1 MEISELKIFLAV
13 AKKGSI
19 SRGAE
24 EIHCV
29 QSNVTARI
37 KQLEER
43 LGVTLF
49 HRKSRGVTLTTSGQ
63 QLQEYAERIIRLV
76 DEAESAI
83 TNKNGPH
90 GRLLIGTMETTAAVR
105 LPSLLATYHRSYPQV
120 ELHLVTGTSEESLK
134 RLVDYQVDGVLVSGK
149 VTHDAL
155 VAEKAYEE
163 ELVLVAPP
171 SVESLEQISNLKILV
186 FRAGCTYRGQLE
198 GWLKKTGRRPYQ
210 IIEFGSVEG
219 ILGCIAAGMG
229 VSFLPRSVVERPHF
243 QNNYSLHC
251 LPKDFGNMITWFVRR
266 RKENPSEALLAF
278 KNLIVTG
285 KSISEE
291 TILV

>member
-13 AKKGSI
+13 AKQGSI
-19 SRGAE
+19 SRAAE

-49 HRKSRGVTLTTSGQ
+49 HRKSRGVTLTSSGH
-63 QLQEYAERIIRLV
+63 QLLDYAERIIRLV
-76 DEAESAI
+76 KEAEDAI
-83 TNKNGPH
+83 TNQNEPN

-105 LPSLLATYHRSYPQV
+105 LPPLLATYHRSYPQV

-149 VTHDAL
+149 VTHDDL

-163 ELVLVAPP
+163 ELVLVTPP
-171 SVESLEQISNLKILV
+171 SVKSLKQVNNLKILV
-186 FRAGCTYRGQLE
+186 FRTGCTYRAQLE
-198 GWLKKTGRRPYQ
+198 GWLKKTGKRPYQ

-229 VSFLPRSVVERPHF
+229 ISCLPRSVVERPHF
-243 QNNYSLHC
+243 QNNYSLHS
-251 LPKDFGNMITWFVRR
+251 LPEEVGNMITWFVRR
-266 RKENPSEALLAF
+266 RNENSSKALLAF
-278 KNLIVTG
+278 RNLMVT
-285 KSISEE
+285 EH
-291 TILV
+291 

>member
-19 SRGAE
+19 SRAAE
-24 EIHCV
+24 EVHCV

-37 KQLEER
+37 KQLEGR

-63 QLQEYAERIIRLV
+63 QLLEYAERIIRLV
-76 DEAESAI
+76 TEAENTI
-83 TNKNGPH
+83 TNQNEPSGK
-90 GRLLIGTMETTAAVR
+90 LLIGTMETTAAVR
-105 LPSLLATYHRSYPQV
+105 LPPLLATYHRSYPQV

-134 RLVDYQVDGVLVSGK
+134 RLIDYQVDGVLVSGK
-149 VTHDAL
+149 VTHAAL
-155 VAEKAYEE
+155 IAEKAYEE

-171 SVESLEQISNLKILV
+171 SVESLEQVSNLKILV
-186 FRAGCTYRGQLE
+186 FRTGCTYRAQLE
-198 GWLKKTGRRPYQ
+198 SWLKITGRRPYQ
-210 IIEFGSVEG
+210 VIEFGSVEG

-229 VSFLPRSVVERPHF
+229 ISFLPRSIVERPHF
-243 QNNYSLHC
+243 QNNYSLHS
-251 LPKDFGNMITWFVRR
+251 LPEDFGNMTTWFVRR
-266 RKENPSEALLAF
+266 HNENTSKALSAF

-285 KSISEE
+285 KSIREE
-291 TILV
+291 STPG

>member
-13 AKKGSI
+13 AKQGSL
-19 SRGAE
+19 SKAAE

-49 HRKSRGVTLTTSGQ
+49 YRKSRGITLTSSGH
-63 QLQEYAERIIRLV
+63 QLLDYAERIIRLV
-76 DEAESAI
+76 TEAEDSV
-83 TNKNGPH
+83 TNHNEPK

-105 LPSLLATYHRSYPQV
+105 LPPLLATYHRSYPQV
-120 ELHLVTGTSEESLK
+120 ELHLVTGTSDESLK
-134 RLVDYQVDGVLVSGK
+134 RLLDYQVDGVLVSGK
-149 VTHDAL
+149 VTHATL
-155 VAEKAYEE
+155 KAEKAYVE

-171 SVESLEQISNLKILV
+171 SVNSLEQINNLKILV
-186 FRAGCTYRGQLE
+186 FRLGCTYRAQLE
-198 GWLKKTGRRPYQ
+198 GWLKQTGRRPYQ

-229 VSFLPRSVVERPHF
+229 ISFLPRSVVERPHF
-243 QNNYSLHC
+243 QSNYSLHS
-251 LPKDFGNMITWFVRR
+251 LPESFSNMTTWFVRR
-266 RKENPSEALLAF
+266 RKEKPNQALSAF
-278 KNLIVTG
+278 RDLLSAG
-285 KSISEE
+285 
-291 TILV
+291 

>member
-19 SRGAE
+19 SRAAE

-49 HRKSRGVTLTTSGQ
+49 YRKSRGVTLTTSGH
-63 QLQEYAERIIRLV
+63 QLLDYAERIIRLV
-76 DEAESAI
+76 KEAEDSI
-83 TNKNGPH
+83 TDHNEPQ

-105 LPSLLATYHRSYPQV
+105 LPPLLATYHRSYPQV

-134 RLVDYQVDGVLVSGK
+134 RLVEYQVDGVLVSGK
-149 VTHDAL
+149 VTHDTL

-171 SVESLEQISNLKILV
+171 SVNSLEQIKNLKILV
-186 FRAGCTYRGQLE
+186 FRMGCTYRAQLE
-198 GWLKKTGRRPYQ
+198 SWLKKTGRRPYQ

-219 ILGCIAAGMG
+219 ILGCISAGMG
-229 VSFLPRSVVERPHF
+229 ISFLPRSVVERPHLP
-243 QNNYSLHC
+243 NNFSLHS
-251 LPKDFGNMITWFVRR
+251 LPNDFGNMITWFVRR
-266 RKENPSEALLAF
+266 KSEVPSKALLAF
-278 KNLIVTG
+278 RDLIVD
-285 KSISEE
+285 E
-291 TILV
+291 

>member
-1 MEISELKIFLAV
+1 MEVSELKIFLAV
-13 AKKGSI
+13 VKKGSI
-19 SRGAE
+19 SRAAE

-49 HRKSRGVTLTTSGQ
+49 HRKSRGVTLTTSGH
-63 QLQEYAERIIRLV
+63 QLLEYAERIIRLV
-76 DEAESAI
+76 TEAENAI
-83 TNKNGPH
+83 TNQDEPK

-105 LPSLLATYHRSYPQV
+105 LPPLLATYHRSYPQV

-171 SVESLEQISNLKILV
+171 NVNSLEQINNLKILV
-186 FRAGCTYRGQLE
+186 FRTGCTYRAQLE
-198 GWLKKTGRRPYQ
+198 NWLKETGRWPYQ
-210 IIEFGSVEG
+210 VIEFGSVEG

-229 VSFLPRSVVERPHF
+229 VSFLPRSVVERQHF
-243 QNNYSLHC
+243 QNNYSFHS
-251 LPKDFGNMITWFVRR
+251 LPEDFGNMITWFVRR
-266 RKENPSEALLAF
+266 HEKPTTALLAF
-278 KNLIVTG
+278 RNLMVTG
-285 KSISEE
+285 
-291 TILV
+291 

>member
-19 SRGAE
+19 SRAAE

-43 LGVTLF
+43 LDVTLF
-49 HRKSRGVTLTTSGQ
+49 HRKSRGVTLTTSGH
-63 QLQEYAERIIRLV
+63 QLLEYAERIIRLV
-76 DEAESAI
+76 KEAEDAV
-83 TNKNGPH
+83 TDQNEPN

-105 LPSLLATYHRSYPQV
+105 LPPLLAGYHRSYPQV
-120 ELHLVTGTSEESLK
+120 ELHLVTGTSEESLI

-155 VAEKAYEE
+155 VVEKAYEE
-163 ELVLVAPP
+163 ELVLVAPL
-171 SVESLEQISNLKILV
+171 SVKSLEQVNNLKILV
-186 FRAGCTYRGQLE
+186 FRMGCTYRAQLE

-229 VSFLPRSVVERPHF
+229 ISFLPRSVVERPYF
-243 QNNYSLHC
+243 QNNYSLHS
-251 LPKDFGNMITWFVRR
+251 LPKDFGNMITWFVWRR
-266 RKENPSEALLAF
+266 NENPSKALLAF
-278 KNLIVTG
+278 RDLMVI
-285 KSISEE
+285 EQ
-291 TILV
+291 

>member
-19 SRGAE
+19 SKAAE

-49 HRKSRGVTLTTSGQ
+49 YRKSRGVTLTTSGH
-63 QLQEYAERIIRLV
+63 QLLDYAERIIRLV
-76 DEAESAI
+76 KEAEDSI
-83 TNKNGPH
+83 TGHNEPQ

-105 LPSLLATYHRSYPQV
+105 LPPLLATYHRSYPQV

-134 RLVDYQVDGVLVSGK
+134 RLVEYQVDGILVSGK
-149 VTHDAL
+149 VTHDTL

-171 SVESLEQISNLKILV
+171 SVNSLEQINNLKILV
-186 FRAGCTYRGQLE
+186 FRSGCTYREQLE

-219 ILGCIAAGMG
+219 ILGCISAGMG
-229 VSFLPRSVVERPHF
+229 ISFLPRSIVERPHF
-243 QNNYSLHC
+243 QNNYSLHS
-251 LPKDFGNMITWFVRR
+251 LPKDFANMITWFVRR
-266 RKENPSEALLAF
+266 KNEVPSKALLAF
-278 KNLIVTG
+278 RDLMVD
-285 KSISEE
+285 E
-291 TILV
+291 

>member
-19 SRGAE
+19 SKAAE

-49 HRKSRGVTLTTSGQ
+49 YRKSRGVTLTASGH
-63 QLQEYAERIIRLV
+63 QLLEYAERIVHLV
-76 DEAESAI
+76 TEAEDSI
-83 TNKNGPH
+83 TGHSEPR
-90 GRLLIGTMETTAAVR
+90 GRLSIGTMETTAAVR
-105 LPSLLATYHRSYPQV
+105 LPPLLASYHRSYPQV

-134 RLVDYQVDGVLVSGK
+134 RLLNYQVDGVLVSGH
-149 VTHDAL
+149 VAHSAL
-155 VAEKAYEE
+155 VAEKAYNE

-171 SVESLEQISNLKILV
+171 TFNYIEQINNLKILV
-186 FRAGCTYRGQLE
+186 FRSGCTYRAQLE
-198 GWLKKTGRRPYQ
+198 RWLKETGRRPYQ
-210 IIEFGSVEG
+210 VIEFGSVEG

-229 VSFLPRSVVERPHF
+229 ISFLPRSVVERQHF
-243 QNNYSLHC
+243 PSNYSLHP
-251 LPKDFGNMITWFVRR
+251 LPEDFGNMITWFVRR
-266 RKENPSEALLAF
+266 HEKSGKALSAF
-278 KNLIVTG
+278 RDL
-285 KSISEE
+285 
-291 TILV
+291 LVSV

>member
-13 AKKGSI
+13 AKKGNF
-19 SRGAE
+19 SRAAE

-29 QSNVTARI
+29 QSNITARI

-49 HRKSRGVTLTTSGQ
+49 HRKSRGVTLTSSGH
-63 QLQEYAERIIRLV
+63 QLLEYAERIIRLV
-76 DEAESAI
+76 KEAEGAI
-83 TNKNGPH
+83 TNQNEPH
-90 GRLLIGTMETTAAVR
+90 GKLLIGTMETTAAVR
-105 LPSLLATYHRSYPQV
+105 LPPLLATYHRSYPQV

-155 VAEKAYEE
+155 VVEKAYEE

-171 SVESLEQISNLKILV
+171 SVKSLELLNNLNILV
-186 FRAGCTYRGQLE
+186 FRTGCTYRAQLE

-229 VSFLPRSVVERPHF
+229 ISCLPRSVVERPHL
-243 QNNYSLHC
+243 QYNYSLYS
-251 LPKDFGNMITWFVRR
+251 LPKDFGNMTTWFVWRHN
-266 RKENPSEALLAF
+266 ENINKALLAF
-278 KNLIVTG
+278 KNLIVS
-285 KSISEE
+285 KKN
-291 TILV
+291 VD

>member
-19 SRGAE
+19 SRAAE

-29 QSNVTARI
+29 QSNVTTRI

-43 LGVTLF
+43 LDTTLF
-49 HRKSRGVTLTTSGQ
+49 HRKSRGVALTTSGH
-63 QLQEYAERIIRLV
+63 QLLDYAERIVRLV
-76 DEAESAI
+76 KEAEDAI
-83 TNKNGPH
+83 SNQNEPN

-105 LPSLLATYHRSYPQV
+105 LPPLLATYHCSYPQV

-134 RLVDYQVDGVLVSGK
+134 RLVDYQIDGALVSGK
-149 VTHDAL
+149 IAHDAL
-155 VAEKAYEE
+155 VAEKAYGE

-171 SVESLEQISNLKILV
+171 TVNSLEQINILKILV
-186 FRAGCTYRGQLE
+186 FRTGCTYRAQLE
-198 GWLKKTGRRPYQ
+198 DWLKKTGRRPYQ

-229 VSFLPRSVVERPHF
+229 ISFLPRSVVERPHF
-243 QNNYSLHC
+243 QNNYSLHP
-251 LPKDFGNMITWFVRR
+251 LPEDFGNIITWFVW
-266 RKENPSEALLAF
+266 RKSETPSKALLAF
-278 KNLIVTG
+278 RDLMVTE
-285 KSISEE
+285 K
-291 TILV
+291 